1 MKKFLLIAIAVL
13 TVGSANAQLSKKQ
26 AVGKPQSRS
35 RVMSQVVTK
44 QGKFEVAGMKEGVRA
59 FDKTSKVFKGSVKA
73 KDIKPVVKQ
82 FSAARAGAVQALYKG
97 NGTLRSTNE
106 VVQWEMASGTS
117 EGKSVLQNVIPDIF
131 GLENGVIVEY
141 TAVEGGIVI
150 QPQLVAS
157 FDDEQAPNGKFY
169 IFMESASTADGTI
182 TLSLDAEGHIVGSY
196 EIIYSLYP
204 DATYDFDKWIATYD
218 GIRGAQYSLPGE
230 IVKPVA
236 CFESGNLIL
245 FAGIGLNGY
254 SYNNNLAITA
264 AYAPTSFA
272 NRTADVATGWK
283 WAAYNDGETE
293 EDPDVVVSSG
303 TDRDFSIP
311 FTDNSVKNVTL
322 TAVNETVESEPLI
335 FGVGKMKEADGTASN
350 TACYIYGGGAENWFA
365 YNDGETNA
373 IMTRQDPDG
382 DLKFYTDWGTP
393 DKARNHMS
401 KIYLYHEKPATPLYI
416 EGITIPM
423 VSFTAND
430 DFNLHIKIQKV
441 NYPVGNTKPVLGEI
455 IAEGDATTDNINEGF
470 GIGLKAVEFKN
481 LYVLDENEMS
491 TELNYLFLDD
501 EFVIVIEG
509 WDNGTFS
516 GVLGCQDVP
525 LDNVRSSTWF
535 EMVGEPG
542 TMYAYTTWK
551 TSLLV
556 GFLGA
561 TYGYLYTEDSKDIVI
576 DVAGGQASITVV
588 PFYNNAEAD
597 ETGSKTRLFLDE
609 NVADNDIPEWLS
621 VDFANESYSDDAE
634 RKFDLVFT
642 AEALPEGVAGR
653 QANLVFMQEGAQ
665 LKVTVTQGE
674 ASGIALVKA
683 DMQSNK
689 AQMFNVAGQ
698 RVNKN
703 YKGLVIKNGKKMIKK

>member
-1 MKKFLLIAIAVL
+1 MKKFLLIAIAAL
-13 TVGSANAQLSKKQ
+13 IVGSANAQLSKKQ

-35 RVMSQVVTK
+35 CVMSQAVTK
-44 QGKFEVAGMKEGVRA
+44 HGKFEVAGMKEGVRA
-59 FDKTSKVFKGSVKA
+59 FDKTSKVFKGSVKN
-73 KDIKPVVKQ
+73 IKPVVKQ
-82 FSAARAGAVQALYKG
+82 FSAARAGAVQSLYKG

-106 VVQWEMASGTS
+106 TVQWEMASGTS
-117 EGKSVLQNVIPDIF
+117 EGKTVLQNVIPDIF
-131 GLENGVIVEY
+131 GFENGVVVEY

-150 QPQLVAS
+150 QPQLVTS
-157 FDDEQAPNGKFY
+157 FDNEQAPNGKFY
-169 IFMESASTADGTI
+169 IFLESATSKDGSI
-182 TLSLDAEGHIVGSY
+182 TMAMDDEGHIVGSY
-196 EIIYSLYP
+196 DIIYSLYP
-204 DATYDFDKWIATYD
+204 DATYDFDKWIATYN
-218 GIRGAQYSLPGE
+218 GINGAQYSLPGE
-230 IVKPVA
+230 IAKPVA
-236 CFESGNLIL
+236 CFEPGNLIL

-254 SYNNNLAITA
+254 SYNNNLAITG
-264 AYAPTSFA
+264 AYAPTTFA
-272 NRTADVATGWK
+272 NRTSDVATGWN

-293 EDPDVVVSSG
+293 EDPDVVVATG
-303 TDRDFSIP
+303 TQKDFSLP
-311 FTDNSVKNVTL
+311 FTDNVVKNVTL
-322 TAVNETVESEPLI
+322 TAINETVASDPFA
-335 FGVGKMKEADGTASN
+335 FGIGKYKEDDGSAHYSN
-350 TACYIYGGGAENWFA
+350 CYVYGGGSEGWFML
-365 YNDGETNA
+365 NDETPA

-382 DLKFYTDWGTP
+382 DLKFYTNVWSTP
-393 DKARNHMS
+393 DMADNKMS
-401 KIYLYHEKPATPLYI
+401 KIYLYHEKPSAPLYI
-416 EGITIPM
+416 TGVTLPM
-423 VSFTAND
+423 LKFTSTEN
-430 DFNLHIKIQKV
+430 FNLHIKIQKV
-441 NYPVGNTKPVLGEI
+441 SYPAGATKPTLGEV
-455 IAEGDATTDNINEGF
+455 IAEGDATNENVNANF
-470 GIGLKAVEFKN
+470 AITAVEFNN
-481 LYVLDENEMS
+481 LYSLDENEMS
-491 TELNYLFLDD
+491 TDLDYLFLDD

-509 WDNGTFS
+509 WDNGTFT

-525 LDNVRSSTWF
+525 LDNARTSTWF
-535 EMVGEPG
+535 EMAGKPG

-561 TYGYLYTEDSKDIVI
+561 TYGYLYTEDSKDIAI
-576 DVAGGQASITVV
+576 DAAGGQASITVI

-621 VDFANESYSDDAE
+621 VGFANESYSDDADG
-634 RKFDLVFT
+634 KFDLVFT

-683 DMQSNK
+683 DMQSGK